1 MTMRTQQT
9 HYRTVADVMHA
20 HVTTIASEASVAE
33 LAALLQR
40 EGVSAVP
47 VVEADGVPI
56 GVASASDLLWM
67 CDALMDSSSRADTLG
82 RKVRDVMTPDVFS
95 VRSTDGLGSLCRFF
109 QRTGVHRAF
118 VVDRGRLVGVVSLTD
133 LLAVLAAGLGSPL

>member
-1 MTMRTQQT
+1 MRTQET
-9 HYRTVADVMHA
+9 HYGTVADVMHA
-20 HVTTIASEASVAE
+20 HVTTIAPEASVAE

-67 CDALMDSSSRADTLG
+67 CDALLDPTSRADTL
-82 RKVRDVMTPDVFS
+82 RRTVRDVMTPDVFS
-95 VRSTDGLGSLCRFF
+95 VRPTGGLESLCRFF
-109 QRTGVHRAF
+109 QRAGVHRAF
-118 VVDRGRLVGVVSLTD
+118 VVEGGRLVGVVALTD
-133 LLAVLAAGLGSPL
+133 LLAVLASGPGSPL